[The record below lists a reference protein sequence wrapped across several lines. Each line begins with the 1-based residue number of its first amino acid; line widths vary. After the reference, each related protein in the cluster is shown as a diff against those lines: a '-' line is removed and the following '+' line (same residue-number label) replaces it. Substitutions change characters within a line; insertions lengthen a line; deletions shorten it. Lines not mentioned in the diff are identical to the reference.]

1 MLLTEMPNVYEADFK
16 GFFDS
21 IDLEGLSAV
30 LNTSLGL
37 PAEETTFIESIN
49 RTLVKLAKIDKLP
62 EITREVLTDSDGS
75 LNMQMNPNGKNE
87 PKGAHPYDI
96 YRNPELMKEFLANPL
111 DPK

>member
-21 IDLEGLSAV
+21 INLEGLSGV

-37 PAEETTFIESIN
+37 PAEETTFIENIN
-49 RTLVKLAKIDKLP
+49 RSLVKLAKVDELP

-75 LNMQMNPNGKNE
+75 LNMQMNP
-87 PKGAHPYDI
+87 KGAHEPTGEHPYDI
-96 YRNPELMKEFLANPL
+96 YKDENLMREFMANPL
-111 DPK
+111 DPR